1 MIERDMEDLIANHP
15 DDFFPDRGF
24 ELRGRQQSLAGVG
37 RRFDLLFEDRFRTKI
52 LMELK
57 AVPAKYEVA
66 TQLAAYKDELQNRG
80 ETHILMWLVA
90 PHIPQSV
97 REFLDRIGI
106 EYSEI
111 HVPEF
116 RRVAERH
123 GEPIH
128 SEAPRQ
134 DLAAPRFEESAPAAF
149 GSNRRRIGTR
159 PQVDIGPRVTSHSA
173 LNWTAQGYDLVL
185 SNPQQFDGAT
195 FAALVDAFAKAVPS
209 GRNASLVRELQRWA
223 PNVSCSRWL
232 HQSNAPLLRWV
243 TTSSYK
249 SSVPHAHAIWK
260 YLFGEPVPTWYV
272 WNQSRRC
279 YEFDHDAWTVWF
291 ESLNERR

>member
-15 DDFFPDRGF
+15 DDFFPGKGF
-24 ELRGRQQSLAGVG
+24 NLQARQESFAGVG
-37 RRFDLLFEDRFRTKI
+37 RFDLLFEDRFKTQI

-66 TQLAAYKDELQNRG
+66 TQLAKYKDELQDRG

-90 PHIPQSV
+90 PNISQSV

-111 HVPEF
+111 HVSEF
-116 RRVAERH
+116 RCVAERH

-134 DLAAPRFEESAPAAF
+134 APPAPGMKRSAPVAF
-149 GSNRRRIGTR
+149 ANRQKLETR
-159 PQVDIGPRVTSHSA
+159 PQVDIGPRVTSPSA
-173 LNWTAQGYDLVL
+173 LNWTAQGYDLAL
-185 SNPQQFDGAT
+185 SNPQQFDGAS
-195 FAALVDAFAKAVPS
+195 FAVLVDAFAKAVPS
-209 GRNASLVRELQRWA
+209 SRNASLVRDLQRWA
-223 PNVSCSRWL
+223 PNVRSSRWP
-232 HQSNAPLLRWV
+232 HQSNASLLRWV

-249 SSVPHAHAIWK
+249 SAVPHAHAIWK

-272 WNQSRRC
+272 WNQGRRS
-279 YEFDHDAWTVWF
+279 YEFDHNAWTVWF
-291 ESLNERR
+291 ESLNEKR